1 MARHSQGGM
10 AQHDVAWHSWDGWG
24 GTAQLWHGVAWHSVA
39 GVAWHSMSRRPH
51 VTGRGTHL
59 ATGTPSPHLPQDED
73 EQGQDKDA
81 GQHGQQDD
89 PPRHATGHRR
99 PRVQVDGDGNLGRG
113 GWSGAARQ
121 WVGGGPGCWGG
132 QTCVEASFSTRFLME
147 EVTETLAR
155 TISSTEVTAR
165 YSCGG
170 GAQDGLSPLRSPG
183 GTRPRPGGARPRPLL
198 PPGRCCSR
206 GAHGPSARRRARSC
220 TAGSGRPGSVRC
232 PGHSPAGWDRMGG
245 ISPAKHPTTSQG
257 TPRLSVLE

>member
-10 AQHDVAWHSWDGWG
+10 AQHDVAWHSWDGWGGTAWHSWG

-89 PPRHATGHRR
+89 PPRHAAGHRR

-113 GWSGAARQ
+113 GWSGGSKAVGWGGAGVLGGPDLRGGILQHEVLDGGGHRDAGTHDQLHRGDGQILLWRRGTGWAEPPPQPRGDPSPSWGGPSTSPPTSRKVLFQRRPRAVSTAARSKLYN
-121 WVGGGPGCWGG
+121 G
-132 QTCVEASFSTRFLME
+132 QRK
-147 EVTETLAR
+147 AR
-155 TISSTEVTAR
+155 QRAVPWAQ
-165 YSCGG
+165 SCG
-170 GAQDGLSPLRSPG
+170 
-183 GTRPRPGGARPRPLL
+183 
-198 PPGRCCSR
+198 
-206 GAHGPSARRRARSC
+206 
-220 TAGSGRPGSVRC
+220 
-232 PGHSPAGWDRMGG
+232 MG
-245 ISPAKHPTTSQG
+245 
-257 TPRLSVLE
+257 